1 LAGQRPDSARKGR
14 EVFSPFAIITGM
26 ISRKPCT
33 LRLWDKINSGARKN
47 GLFRDKDSVVLAVS
61 GGPDSVTMLD
71 FFAKQARRRRLNLVI
86 AHLNHK
92 IRGKEAD
99 RDEAFVKKLGQT
111 YGLETVTARTDVP
124 ALAKKLKTSVEHAAR
139 LARYRFLTK
148 LALKKRFHLVATAHH
163 ADDHAET
170 FLLNL
175 LRGTEP
181 KGLLGIP
188 VKRTLHGKGA
198 AKVSVIRPLL
208 PVTRAEIMEYVKANR
223 LPHRKDKS
231 NEDEKYR
238 RNWLRKTL
246 LPLIEKKQPRFKAHL
261 AELSAKLGR
270 GDVASYLPD

>member
-1 LAGQRPDSARKGR
+1 MTSGKS
-14 EVFSPFAIITGM
+14 
-26 ISRKPCT
+26 CT
-33 LRLWDKINSGARKN
+33 LRLWDKINSGARKY
-47 GLFRDKDSVVLAVS
+47 GLFREKDLIVLAVS
-61 GGPDSVTMLD
+61 GGPDSVMMLD
-71 FFAKQARRRRLNLVI
+71 YFAKQARRLRLTLII

-99 RDEAFVKKLGQT
+99 KDEAFVKKLGRT
-111 YGLETVTARTDVP
+111 YGIETVTGRTNVP

-139 LARYRFLTK
+139 YARYDFLTK
-148 LALKKRFHLVATAHH
+148 LALKRKFHLIATAHH

-188 VKRTLHGKGA
+188 VKRALHGA
-198 AKVSVIRPLL
+198 AGISVIRPLL
-208 PVTRAEIMEYVKANR
+208 QVTRAEILEYMKANA
-223 LPHRKDKS
+223 LSHRKDKS

-246 LPLIEKKQPRFKAHL
+246 IPLIEKKQPRFKAHL
-261 AELSAKLGR
+261 TELSAKLAKR
-270 GDVASYLPD
+270 LK

>member
-1 LAGQRPDSARKGR
+1 M
-14 EVFSPFAIITGM
+14 T
-26 ISRKPCT
+26 SRKSLT
-33 LRLWDKINSGARKN
+33 LRFWDKINTAARKHS
-47 GLFRDKDSVVLAVS
+47 LFRDKDSVIIAVS
-61 GGPDSVTMLD
+61 GGPDSVAMLD
-71 FFAKQARRRRLNLVI
+71 YFAKQARKRRLTLLI

-99 RDEAFVKKLGQT
+99 LDEAFVKKLGRL
-111 YGLETVTARTDVP
+111 YHLETVTDRTDVP

-139 LARYRFLTK
+139 QARYDFLTK
-148 LALKKRFHLVATAHH
+148 LALKRKFRVIATAHH

-188 VKRTLHGKGA
+188 VKRPLHGKGA
-198 AKVSVIRPLL
+198 AGISVIRPLL
-208 PVTRAEIMEYVKANR
+208 PVTRAEIMEYMKANV
-223 LPHRKDKS
+223 LSHRRDKS

-246 LPLIEKKQPRFKAHL
+246 IPLIEKKQPRFKAHL
-261 AELSAKLGR
+261 TELSAKLARHIPGR
-270 GDVASYLPD
+270 I